1 MKEFLLSELL
11 QIKNGR
17 DYKHLSKGPY
27 PVFGSG
33 GLMQYVDDYLYD
45 KPSILLPRKGSLT
58 NIQYADTPF
67 WTVDTLYYTE
77 VDNSKVNAYYLYY
90 YLKLLDLSNL
100 DSGTGVPSMTFDS
113 YYNIKVSLPS
123 LTEQNRIAILLQK
136 LDKTIAVKQ
145 QINDYLEAMARQ
157 LYDYWFVQYD
167 FPNENGKP
175 YRSSGGKMVWNEK
188 LRREIPAIW
197 GIDSIGSKK
206 IYNSDYTANGS
217 FASLA
222 ENVRYNEGE
231 PYALLVRIVDLNGEF
246 FEDGNFVYINKH
258 GYNFLKS
265 CSLQGDEIIICNVG
279 NAGATY
285 RCPRLGCPMSLGPN
299 GIVIN
304 DPLYNHFLYEYFKS
318 PIGQHQIRTISSGS
332 IQMKFNKT
340 NFRELPIPFP
350 DNRIIHLFNEV
361 YGKLFEEKN
370 LIWAERKELT
380 RIKNKLLPSLMNGQ
394 VSVKQLNNHLSH
406 D

>member
-100 DSGTGVPSMTFDS
+100 DSGTGIPSMTFDS

-136 LDKTIAVKQ
+136 LDKTIAVKR
-145 QINDYLEAMARQ
+145 QINDYLAA
-157 LYDYWFVQYD
+157 
-167 FPNENGKP
+167 
-175 YRSSGGKMVWNEK
+175 
-188 LRREIPAIW
+188 
-197 GIDSIGSKK
+197 
-206 IYNSDYTANGS
+206 
-217 FASLA
+217 
-222 ENVRYNEGE
+222 
-231 PYALLVRIVDLNGEF
+231 
-246 FEDGNFVYINKH
+246 
-258 GYNFLKS
+258 
-265 CSLQGDEIIICNVG
+265 
-279 NAGATY
+279 
-285 RCPRLGCPMSLGPN
+285 
-299 GIVIN
+299 
-304 DPLYNHFLYEYFKS
+304 
-318 PIGQHQIRTISSGS
+318 
-332 IQMKFNKT
+332 
-340 NFRELPIPFP
+340 
-350 DNRIIHLFNEV
+350 
-361 YGKLFEEKN
+361 
-370 LIWAERKELT
+370 
-380 RIKNKLLPSLMNGQ
+380 
-394 VSVKQLNNHLSH
+394 
-406 D
+406 

>member
-77 VDNSKVNAYYLYY
+77 VDNSKVDAYYLYY

-123 LTEQNRIAILLQK
+123 LTEQNRIVFLLQK

-145 QINDYLEAMARQ
+145 QINDYLAA
-157 LYDYWFVQYD
+157 
-167 FPNENGKP
+167 
-175 YRSSGGKMVWNEK
+175 
-188 LRREIPAIW
+188 
-197 GIDSIGSKK
+197 
-206 IYNSDYTANGS
+206 
-217 FASLA
+217 
-222 ENVRYNEGE
+222 
-231 PYALLVRIVDLNGEF
+231 
-246 FEDGNFVYINKH
+246 
-258 GYNFLKS
+258 
-265 CSLQGDEIIICNVG
+265 
-279 NAGATY
+279 
-285 RCPRLGCPMSLGPN
+285 
-299 GIVIN
+299 
-304 DPLYNHFLYEYFKS
+304 
-318 PIGQHQIRTISSGS
+318 
-332 IQMKFNKT
+332 
-340 NFRELPIPFP
+340 
-350 DNRIIHLFNEV
+350 
-361 YGKLFEEKN
+361 
-370 LIWAERKELT
+370 
-380 RIKNKLLPSLMNGQ
+380 
-394 VSVKQLNNHLSH
+394 
-406 D
+406 

>member
-136 LDKTIAVKQ
+136 LDKTIAVKR
-145 QINDYLEAMARQ
+145 QINDYLSA
-157 LYDYWFVQYD
+157 
-167 FPNENGKP
+167 
-175 YRSSGGKMVWNEK
+175 
-188 LRREIPAIW
+188 
-197 GIDSIGSKK
+197 
-206 IYNSDYTANGS
+206 
-217 FASLA
+217 
-222 ENVRYNEGE
+222 
-231 PYALLVRIVDLNGEF
+231 
-246 FEDGNFVYINKH
+246 
-258 GYNFLKS
+258 
-265 CSLQGDEIIICNVG
+265 
-279 NAGATY
+279 
-285 RCPRLGCPMSLGPN
+285 
-299 GIVIN
+299 
-304 DPLYNHFLYEYFKS
+304 
-318 PIGQHQIRTISSGS
+318 
-332 IQMKFNKT
+332 
-340 NFRELPIPFP
+340 
-350 DNRIIHLFNEV
+350 
-361 YGKLFEEKN
+361 
-370 LIWAERKELT
+370 
-380 RIKNKLLPSLMNGQ
+380 
-394 VSVKQLNNHLSH
+394 
-406 D
+406 

>member
-77 VDNSKVNAYYLYY
+77 VDNSKVDAYYLYY

-136 LDKTIAVKQ
+136 LDKTIAVKR
-145 QINDYLEAMARQ
+145 QINDYLAA
-157 LYDYWFVQYD
+157 
-167 FPNENGKP
+167 
-175 YRSSGGKMVWNEK
+175 
-188 LRREIPAIW
+188 
-197 GIDSIGSKK
+197 
-206 IYNSDYTANGS
+206 
-217 FASLA
+217 
-222 ENVRYNEGE
+222 
-231 PYALLVRIVDLNGEF
+231 
-246 FEDGNFVYINKH
+246 
-258 GYNFLKS
+258 
-265 CSLQGDEIIICNVG
+265 
-279 NAGATY
+279 
-285 RCPRLGCPMSLGPN
+285 
-299 GIVIN
+299 
-304 DPLYNHFLYEYFKS
+304 
-318 PIGQHQIRTISSGS
+318 
-332 IQMKFNKT
+332 
-340 NFRELPIPFP
+340 
-350 DNRIIHLFNEV
+350 
-361 YGKLFEEKN
+361 
-370 LIWAERKELT
+370 
-380 RIKNKLLPSLMNGQ
+380 
-394 VSVKQLNNHLSH
+394 
-406 D
+406 

>member
-145 QINDYLEAMARQ
+145 QINDYLAA
-157 LYDYWFVQYD
+157 
-167 FPNENGKP
+167 
-175 YRSSGGKMVWNEK
+175 
-188 LRREIPAIW
+188 
-197 GIDSIGSKK
+197 
-206 IYNSDYTANGS
+206 
-217 FASLA
+217 
-222 ENVRYNEGE
+222 
-231 PYALLVRIVDLNGEF
+231 
-246 FEDGNFVYINKH
+246 
-258 GYNFLKS
+258 
-265 CSLQGDEIIICNVG
+265 
-279 NAGATY
+279 
-285 RCPRLGCPMSLGPN
+285 
-299 GIVIN
+299 
-304 DPLYNHFLYEYFKS
+304 
-318 PIGQHQIRTISSGS
+318 
-332 IQMKFNKT
+332 
-340 NFRELPIPFP
+340 
-350 DNRIIHLFNEV
+350 
-361 YGKLFEEKN
+361 
-370 LIWAERKELT
+370 
-380 RIKNKLLPSLMNGQ
+380 
-394 VSVKQLNNHLSH
+394 
-406 D
+406 

>member
-33 GLMQYVDDYLYD
+33 GLIQYVDDYLYD

-136 LDKTIAVKQ
+136 LDKTIAVKR
-145 QINDYLEAMARQ
+145 QINDYLAA
-157 LYDYWFVQYD
+157 
-167 FPNENGKP
+167 
-175 YRSSGGKMVWNEK
+175 
-188 LRREIPAIW
+188 
-197 GIDSIGSKK
+197 
-206 IYNSDYTANGS
+206 
-217 FASLA
+217 
-222 ENVRYNEGE
+222 
-231 PYALLVRIVDLNGEF
+231 
-246 FEDGNFVYINKH
+246 
-258 GYNFLKS
+258 
-265 CSLQGDEIIICNVG
+265 
-279 NAGATY
+279 
-285 RCPRLGCPMSLGPN
+285 
-299 GIVIN
+299 
-304 DPLYNHFLYEYFKS
+304 
-318 PIGQHQIRTISSGS
+318 
-332 IQMKFNKT
+332 
-340 NFRELPIPFP
+340 
-350 DNRIIHLFNEV
+350 
-361 YGKLFEEKN
+361 
-370 LIWAERKELT
+370 
-380 RIKNKLLPSLMNGQ
+380 
-394 VSVKQLNNHLSH
+394 
-406 D
+406 

>member
-1 MKEFLLSELL
+1 M

-136 LDKTIAVKQ
+136 LDKTIAVKR
-145 QINDYLEAMARQ
+145 QINDYLSA
-157 LYDYWFVQYD
+157 
-167 FPNENGKP
+167 
-175 YRSSGGKMVWNEK
+175 
-188 LRREIPAIW
+188 
-197 GIDSIGSKK
+197 
-206 IYNSDYTANGS
+206 
-217 FASLA
+217 
-222 ENVRYNEGE
+222 
-231 PYALLVRIVDLNGEF
+231 
-246 FEDGNFVYINKH
+246 
-258 GYNFLKS
+258 
-265 CSLQGDEIIICNVG
+265 
-279 NAGATY
+279 
-285 RCPRLGCPMSLGPN
+285 
-299 GIVIN
+299 
-304 DPLYNHFLYEYFKS
+304 
-318 PIGQHQIRTISSGS
+318 
-332 IQMKFNKT
+332 
-340 NFRELPIPFP
+340 
-350 DNRIIHLFNEV
+350 
-361 YGKLFEEKN
+361 
-370 LIWAERKELT
+370 
-380 RIKNKLLPSLMNGQ
+380 
-394 VSVKQLNNHLSH
+394 
-406 D
+406 

>member
-77 VDNSKVNAYYLYY
+77 VDNSKVDAYYLYY

-145 QINDYLEAMARQ
+145 QINDYL
-157 LYDYWFVQYD
+157 
-167 FPNENGKP
+167 
-175 YRSSGGKMVWNEK
+175 
-188 LRREIPAIW
+188 
-197 GIDSIGSKK
+197 
-206 IYNSDYTANGS
+206 
-217 FASLA
+217 
-222 ENVRYNEGE
+222 
-231 PYALLVRIVDLNGEF
+231 
-246 FEDGNFVYINKH
+246 
-258 GYNFLKS
+258 
-265 CSLQGDEIIICNVG
+265 
-279 NAGATY
+279 AT
-285 RCPRLGCPMSLGPN
+285 
-299 GIVIN
+299 
-304 DPLYNHFLYEYFKS
+304 
-318 PIGQHQIRTISSGS
+318 
-332 IQMKFNKT
+332 
-340 NFRELPIPFP
+340 
-350 DNRIIHLFNEV
+350 
-361 YGKLFEEKN
+361 
-370 LIWAERKELT
+370 
-380 RIKNKLLPSLMNGQ
+380 
-394 VSVKQLNNHLSH
+394 
-406 D
+406 